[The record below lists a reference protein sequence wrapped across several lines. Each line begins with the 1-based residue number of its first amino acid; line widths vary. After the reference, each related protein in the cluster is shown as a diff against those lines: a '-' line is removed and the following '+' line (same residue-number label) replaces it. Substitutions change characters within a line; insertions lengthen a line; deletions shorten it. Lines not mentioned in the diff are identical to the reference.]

1 MEKYDVY
8 QQISQRTG
16 GNIQIGVVGPVRT
29 GKSTLIKR
37 FMDLLVMPGM
47 ASSWHKQ
54 RVTDTLPQSAAG
66 RTIMTTQVQ
75 FVPSEAVDVSLSD
88 GVTCSVQLIDCVG
101 YMVDGAMGHIEDGV
115 PRMVRTPWFDEEVS
129 FEVAAETG
137 TRKVIR
143 EHATIGLV
151 VTTDG
156 SITEIPRENYR
167 AAEERVI
174 SELKELGK
182 PFAVV
187 LNSTHPDADATMALR
202 DSLYEKYDVPVL
214 ALDVLHMREAEIE
227 DLLAQVLYE
236 FPVRRMSID
245 VPRWIRRLPR
255 NHWLWL
261 LLLGLLAQGG
271 RNMVRLRDYQ
281 DVLAAFGEAEELDGL
296 RIWAIHPEN
305 GTIEAK
311 VEAPTRLYYR
321 VLSEE
326 CGCEISDESQLM
338 AIMSE
343 LTHAKR
349 EYDRMSGA
357 LAQVKLTGYGVVPP
371 SLDDLELEEPQLVR
385 RGGQFGVRLRA
396 RAPSWHIMQVDIDT
410 EVSPVVGTE
419 RQGADM
425 VDYLMKE
432 FEENP
437 ASIWKT
443 EFFGKSLQDLVG
455 EGLNQKLHAM
465 PSGAQAKL
473 RNTLSRIVN
482 HGGSGGLLIVFL

>member
-8 QQISQRTG
+8 KQISQRTG
-16 GNIQIGVVGPVRT
+16 GNIEIGVVGPVRT

-47 ASSWHKQ
+47 PADWRKE
-54 RVTDTLPQSAAG
+54 RVVDTLPQSAAG

-75 FVPSEAVDVSLSD
+75 FVPSDAVDVSLSE
-88 GVTCSVQLIDCVG
+88 GVTCRVQMVDCVG
-101 YMVDGAMGHIEDGV
+101 YMVDGAMGHVEDGH
-115 PRMVRTPWFDEEVS
+115 PRMVRTPWFDEEVP

-137 TRKVIR
+137 TRRVIR

-167 AAEERVI
+167 AAEERVVN
-174 SELKELGK
+174 ELKELGK
-182 PFAVV
+182 PFVVV
-187 LNSTHPDADATMALR
+187 LNSTHPEADATVELR
-202 DSLYEKYDVPVL
+202 DALSEKYDVPVL
-214 ALDVLHMREAEIE
+214 AIDVLHMRGEEIE

-245 VPRWIRRLPR
+245 VPRWMRRLPR
-255 NHWLWL
+255 DHWLWL
-261 LLLGLLAQGG
+261 LLLALLARGG

-281 DVLAAFGEAEELDGL
+281 DVLAAFGEADELEGL

-305 GTIEAK
+305 GTIEAR
-311 VEAPTRLYYR
+311 VEAPTALYYR

-326 CGCEISDESQLM
+326 CGCEVADESQLLAM
-338 AIMSE
+338 MRE
-343 LTHAKR
+343 LVHAKK
-349 EYDRMSGA
+349 EYDRMADA
-357 LAQVKLTGYGVVPP
+357 LGQVKRTGYGVVTPVL
-371 SLDDLELEEPQLVR
+371 SEMELEEPQLVR

-396 RAPSWHIMQVDIDT
+396 KAPSWHIIRVDIDT

-419 RQGADM
+419 RQGEDM

-432 FEENP
+432 FEDDP
-437 ASIWKT
+437 RSIWNT

-455 EGLNQKLHAM
+455 EGMNQKLHAM
-465 PSGAQAKL
+465 PANAQNKL
-473 RNTLSRIVN
+473 RNTLTRIVN
-482 HGGSGGLLIVFL
+482 HAGSGGLLVVFL